1 MPVTAASSPIDF
13 LPIALMFIVA
23 SAVVIALLIVTHW
36 LGPKRKTKIKDD
48 TFECGI
54 EVQGN
59 ARVPFSIKYFLVAIL
74 FVLFDV
80 EVIFMYPWAVNFK
93 NLGLLGFVE
102 MLTFVALLLVG
113 FYYILKKGALKW
125 EEEIHYGH
133 CLLQLL
139 VAELNSWQQQQQLMI
154 WDVSEQN
161 V

>member
-125 EEEIHYGH
+125 E
-133 CLLQLL
+133 
-139 VAELNSWQQQQQLMI
+139 
-154 WDVSEQN
+154 
-161 V
+161 